1 MNAGDKLGRYAEGWT
16 KGDAEMILSVASES
30 FVFDD
35 PNAGAIAR
43 EDFAEYLAGLREV
56 VAAARGT
63 GSSETFM
70 EISEVVTQET
80 DGGLTASC
88 WWAIPGTDLQ
98 GGGLIKVG
106 NDGVKSERIA
116 YYTKLPE

>member
-1 MNAGDKLGRYAEGWT
+1 MNAGEKLGRYAEGWT
-16 KGDAEMILSVASES
+16 KGDAEMILSAASES

-43 EDFAEYLAGLREV
+43 EDFAEYLAGLREAV
-56 VAAARGT
+56 TAARGAEV
-63 GSSETFM
+63 GETFM
-70 EISEVVTQET
+70 ELTEILTQEA
-80 DGGLTASC
+80 DGVLSASC

-98 GGGLIKVG
+98 GSGLIKVG
-106 NDGVKSERIA
+106 SDGVESERIA

>member
-1 MNAGDKLGRYAEGWT
+1 MNAGEKLGRYAEGWT

-43 EDFAEYLAGLREV
+43 DDFAEYLAGLREV
-56 VAAARGT
+56 VATARGAEV
-63 GSSETFM
+63 GETFM
-70 EISEVVTQET
+70 ELTEVVTQEA

-98 GGGLIKVG
+98 GSGLIKVG
-106 NDGVKSERIA
+106 SDGVESERIA
-116 YYTKLPE
+116 YYTKLPG